1 MFAQGGL
8 GAVRGG
14 RVDTPPSMKM
24 FEGKRLRWLALAY
37 EKIHE
42 IGCFVQ
48 AVQRF
53 SADCKILEHS
63 PAFFRRYDLANWV
76 NG

>member
-1 MFAQGGL
+1 MLNDGVA
-8 GAVRGG
+8 
-14 RVDTPPSMKM
+14 KM
-24 FEGKRLRWLALAY
+24 SEDLRPRSVALAY

-53 SADCKILEHS
+53 SAECKISEHP

>member
-1 MFAQGGL
+1 MLNDGVA
-8 GAVRGG
+8 
-14 RVDTPPSMKM
+14 KM
-24 FEGKRLRWLALAY
+24 SEDLRPRWLALAY

-63 PAFFRRYDLANWV
+63 PAFFRWYDLANWV